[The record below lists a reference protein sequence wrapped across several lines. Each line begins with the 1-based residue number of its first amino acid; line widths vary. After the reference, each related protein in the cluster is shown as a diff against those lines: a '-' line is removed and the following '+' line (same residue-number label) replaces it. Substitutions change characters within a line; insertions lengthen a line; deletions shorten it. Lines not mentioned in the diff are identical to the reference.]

1 MIISRIE
8 ETEKNEKV
16 IINRAS
22 DLVPLLKE
30 FYRTNKDKENFVVIA
45 LNANNEVISIRT
57 VSVGT
62 INASL
67 VHSREVFRFAILE
80 NANSIIL
87 SHNHPS
93 GNLQPSNEDIS
104 TTRKLKQ
111 SAEIIG
117 IPILDHI
124 IIGDGYY
131 SFVQNDIF

>member
-16 IINRAS
+16 IINGAL

-30 FYRTNKDKENFVVIA
+30 FYRTNKEKENFVVIA
-45 LNANNEVISIRT
+45 LNTNNEVISIRT

-131 SFVQNDIF
+131 SFVQNDVF

>member
-16 IINRAS
+16 IINGAY

-30 FYRTNKDKENFVVIA
+30 FYRTNKDKENFVVVA
-45 LNANNEVISIRT
+45 LNTNSEVISIRT